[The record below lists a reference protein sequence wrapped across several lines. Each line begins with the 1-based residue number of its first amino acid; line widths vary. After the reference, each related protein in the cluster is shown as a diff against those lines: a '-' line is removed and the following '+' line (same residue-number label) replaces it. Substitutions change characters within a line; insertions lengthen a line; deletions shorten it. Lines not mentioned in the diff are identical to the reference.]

1 MRSADKGLLGSAA
14 TVPDGPAVTVQAVL
28 EVRRQDPERDTPA
41 PASELGYAPVD
52 GHGAPA
58 RWQRYEVE
66 LPAGSTVLEALMHVQ
81 ERIDGSL
88 AFRRSCRH
96 GICGSCGM
104 RVNGC
109 ARLAC
114 TTQLSL
120 AVAEAERRAARAA
133 GVAASAA
140 WLGSAGSPAQ
150 DAGPVQPVVRV
161 EPLGNM
167 PVIKDLVTDMTVF
180 WEKLRGV
187 QPWLQSLN
195 ERSRGDAERLMAP
208 HEQAVLAEGV
218 LCVECGACYSDCIAV
233 EASPDFVG
241 PTALV
246 KAYRY
251 SYDVRDDQ
259 THRRLYDL
267 NGEHG
272 LWECTRCYT
281 CTQRCPKHLRVRELI
296 GRLAELAQVEG
307 LRTDAAVK
315 RAHAFINDIERT
327 GRLDE
332 RTLAFEAGGALHAVA
347 GVRSAA
353 RAVAAGKVKPGARE
367 AVSDVEL
374 VRRICDRLSSGG
386 DPVYDGPDSAS
397 PIGADG
403 SADSECREE
412 LP

>member
-1 MRSADKGLLGSAA
+1 MAGADARPGGAA
-14 TVPDGPAVTVQAVL
+14 ASLRATL
-28 EVRRQDPERDTPA
+28 EVRRYDPDIDGAAAGGAA
-41 PASELGYAPVD
+41 PSGSAPLPNAAASAAG
-52 GHGAPA
+52 G
-58 RWQRYEVE
+58 RWQRYDVE
-66 LPAGSTVLEALMHVQ
+66 LPAGSTMLEALMYVQDHV
-81 ERIDGSL
+81 DGSL

-120 AVAEAERRAARAA
+120 AIEEAKRRAARA
-133 GVAASAA
+133 ST
-140 WLGSAGSPAQ
+140 
-150 DAGPVQPVVRV
+150 DPVVRV

-167 PVIKDLVTDMTVF
+167 PLIKDLVTDMTVF
-180 WEKLRGV
+180 WEKLSGV
-187 QPWLQSLN
+187 QPWLQALGA
-195 ERSRGDAERLMAP
+195 RSGDDRERLMAP

-218 LCVECGACYSDCIAV
+218 LCVECGACYSDCVAV
-233 EASPDFVG
+233 EASPEFVG

-251 SYDVRDDQ
+251 AYDVRDDQ
-259 THRRLYDL
+259 AHHRLYDL

-315 RAHAFINDIERT
+315 RAHAFVRGIEHT

-332 RTLAFEAGGALHAVA
+332 RTLGLDTLGAKYALAA
-347 GVRSAA
+347 APAAA
-353 RAVAAGKVKPGARE
+353 RAVAAGKVRPGGRE
-367 AVSDVEL
+367 PVGDLDL
-374 VRRICDRLSSGG
+374 VRRLCGRLNGMATGG
-386 DPVYDGPDSAS
+386 TAAS
-397 PIGADG
+397 PAEPGPGVSPAPTD
-403 SADSECREE
+403 DTTREE
-412 LP
+412 RS

>member
-1 MRSADKGLLGSAA
+1 MAGADARPGGANAKPAGAA
-14 TVPDGPAVTVQAVL
+14 ASLRATL
-28 EVRRQDPERDTPA
+28 EVRRYDPDVDVTAPSGSAALPA
-41 PASELGYAPVD
+41 AAASAAEG
-52 GHGAPA
+52 
-58 RWQRYEVE
+58 RWQRYDVE
-66 LPAGSTVLEALMHVQ
+66 LPAGSTMLEALMYVQDHV
-81 ERIDGSL
+81 DGSL

-120 AVAEAERRAARAA
+120 AIEEAERRAARS
-133 GVAASAA
+133 SA
-140 WLGSAGSPAQ
+140 
-150 DAGPVQPVVRV
+150 DPVVRV

-167 PVIKDLVTDMTVF
+167 PLVKDLVTDMTVF
-180 WEKLRGV
+180 WEKLSGV
-187 QPWLQSLN
+187 QPWLQALQP
-195 ERSRGDAERLMAP
+195 RSGDDRERLMAP

-218 LCVECGACYSDCIAV
+218 LCVECGACYSDCVAV
-233 EASPDFVG
+233 EASPEFVG

-251 SYDVRDDQ
+251 AYDVRDDQ
-259 THRRLYDL
+259 THHRLYDL

-315 RAHAFINDIERT
+315 RAHAFIKGIEHT

-332 RTLAFEAGGALHAVA
+332 RTLGLETVGARHAVA
-347 GVRSAA
+347 AAPAAA
-353 RAVAAGKVKPGARE
+353 RAVVAGKVRPGGRE
-367 AVSDVEL
+367 PVGDVEL
-374 VRRICDRLSSGG
+374 VRRLRGRLSGTAAGG
-386 DPVYDGPDSAS
+386 AGAAS
-397 PIGADG
+397 PAPTD
-403 SADSECREE
+403 DTTREE
-412 LP
+412 RP